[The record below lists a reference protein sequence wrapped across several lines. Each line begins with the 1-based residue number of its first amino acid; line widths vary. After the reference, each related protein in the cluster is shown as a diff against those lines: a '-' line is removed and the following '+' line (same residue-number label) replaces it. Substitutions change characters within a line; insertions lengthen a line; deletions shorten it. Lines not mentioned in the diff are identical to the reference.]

1 MKEEGEKSEEP
12 EGAEDQQEGPLW
24 KSGLVS
30 REAEYEVDSIQDL
43 VVGFGISV
51 LSVIFISQYV
61 VNNSS
66 LDEHAGMGIA

>member
-30 REAEYEVDSIQDL
+30 REAEHEIDSIQDL
-43 VVGFGISV
+43 VGLRIKDKG
-51 LSVIFISQYV
+51 VIGYFHQQV
-61 VNNSS
+61 R
-66 LDEHAGMGIA
+66 